1 MEFEPFP
8 THQNDLRLGRRSGRF
23 TAWENK
29 AASRTGWWIQPGRHP
44 LRPAPQNQLRS
55 TAKRSG
61 SPKDDKAAALERTAA
76 GFAQHLAPTSRSVRL
91 QNRFGPC
98 QVPVRRFETMTTR
111 KTLIRSRAGVRL
123 QRIEHLARQQVVQS
137 SWRLSTLRQN
147 QPRSFADE
155 TEAEDAFDME
165 VIASL
170 TDPIIMDMQR
180 RGLID

>member
-1 MEFEPFP
+1 M
-8 THQNDLRLGRRSGRF
+8 
-23 TAWENK
+23 A
-29 AASRTGWWIQPGRHP
+29 
-44 LRPAPQNQLRS
+44 
-55 TAKRSG
+55 
-61 SPKDDKAAALERTAA
+61 
-76 GFAQHLAPTSRSVRL
+76 
-91 QNRFGPC
+91 
-98 QVPVRRFETMTTR
+98 TR

-123 QRIEHLARQQVVQS
+123 QRIEHLARQQVVHS

-147 QPRSFADE
+147 KPRSFADE

>member
-1 MEFEPFP
+1 MEDFQAWPWVEQMSRAGTADPSGAV
-8 THQNDLRLGRRSGRF
+8 QVVRLLRLVPCTVATPHSPTCVSGF
-23 TAWENK
+23 GWEDYLM
-29 AASRTGWWIQPGRHP
+29 A
-44 LRPAPQNQLRS
+44 
-55 TAKRSG
+55 
-61 SPKDDKAAALERTAA
+61 
-76 GFAQHLAPTSRSVRL
+76 
-91 QNRFGPC
+91 
-98 QVPVRRFETMTTR
+98 TR

-170 TDPIIMDMQR
+170 TDPIIIDMQR